1 MKNVMGVSLAIH
13 NVILPAT
20 TLAKVMTDN
29 AKSVMVVSPATL
41 YVSLFVILY
50 VKGM

>member
-1 MKNVMGVSLAIH
+1 MGVSLAIH

-20 TLAKVMTDN
+20 ILVRVMTDN